1 LEHSFI
7 GTYSTIA
14 QSLMLAVTDDSS
26 QEGPAIPYKQQL
38 SAHSLTVFQLLEET
52 HFRKGKGC

>member
-1 LEHSFI
+1 
-7 GTYSTIA
+7 
-14 QSLMLAVTDDSS
+14 MLAVTDDSS
-26 QEGPAIPYKQQL
+26 QEGPAIRYKQQL